1 MIPPITKNDLIVSL
15 TQIKSLIPAI
25 TSVNP
30 PNPPTEFKQGEKYS
44 ALVEKILPNNTA
56 EILVANKKLQ
66 IQLPEVL
73 QPGEKLTLTVSS
85 TEPQLK
91 FAIVNEAPL
100 ETQDRNT
107 SLSSTGRFLG
117 NLMQDLFKNQNTSQ
131 TQTVTSQTPITT
143 SAHLNSAELPGL
155 LQKAI
160 NQSGLFYESHQAKW
174 VNGENTLE
182 NLRQEPQGKISV
194 MTPDP
199 STLKTQ
205 AASQLP
211 VTDLPIHSQSLPLV
225 TQQLSTLETGQL
237 FWRGEVWKN
246 QSMDWDIYEEK
257 QENKQ
262 SESEYVAPWHSKIRL
277 NLPNLGE
284 VLVKIALTAQDVSIK
299 IDAVESETMQLLKN
313 NQHPLANDMQAA
325 GLNIQSI
332 EINRHDANL

>member
-30 PNPPTEFKQGEKYS
+30 QNPPTEFKQGEKYS

-56 EILVANKKLQ
+56 EILVANKKLH

-73 QPGEKLTLTVSS
+73 QPGAKLTLTVAS

-91 FAIVNEAPL
+91 FSIVNEAPL

-155 LQKAI
+155 LQKQLI
-160 NQSGLFYESHQAKW
+160 KVDYSMNLIKQ
-174 VNGENTLE
+174 NG
-182 NLRQEPQGKISV
+182 
-194 MTPDP
+194 
-199 STLKTQ
+199 
-205 AASQLP
+205 
-211 VTDLPIHSQSLPLV
+211 
-225 TQQLSTLETGQL
+225 
-237 FWRGEVWKN
+237 
-246 QSMDWDIYEEK
+246 
-257 QENKQ
+257 
-262 SESEYVAPWHSKIRL
+262 
-277 NLPNLGE
+277 
-284 VLVKIALTAQDVSIK
+284 
-299 IDAVESETMQLLKN
+299 
-313 NQHPLANDMQAA
+313 
-325 GLNIQSI
+325 
-332 EINRHDANL
+332 